1 VPLVLL
7 LVLLPI
13 VFIALMPLLL
23 IQRYRVG
30 SSRRLARPWMATLNL
45 ISMIVS
51 GIFFLVGSAITNI
64 WVPYAFIYASEG
76 FAIGCVIGLIA
87 LALTRWEPTPR
98 SLHFTPNRWL
108 VLFVTLVV
116 SMRVLFGLY
125 RAAMAAEAG
134 VTGHQLIGAFGL
146 AESLGAGGIVIG
158 YYVAFTAGVK
168 WRVRRWQR
176 RTLRPL

>member
-1 VPLVLL
+1 VPVIVLL
-7 LVLLPI
+7 ALLPML
-13 VFIALMPLLL
+13 FIALMPVML

-51 GIFFLVGSAITNI
+51 AIFFEVGSAFTNI
-64 WVPYAFIYASEG
+64 WVPYAFTYASEG
-76 FAIGCVIGLIA
+76 LLIGCGLGVIA
-87 LALTRWEPTPR
+87 LLLTKWEPTPR
-98 SLHFTPNRWL
+98 TLHFTPNRWL

-116 SMRVLFGLY
+116 SVRVLFGLY

-134 VTGHQLIGAFGL
+134 LTGQQLIGAFGV

-158 YYVAFTAGVK
+158 YYVAYTAGVR

-176 RTLRPL
+176 RTLRPM